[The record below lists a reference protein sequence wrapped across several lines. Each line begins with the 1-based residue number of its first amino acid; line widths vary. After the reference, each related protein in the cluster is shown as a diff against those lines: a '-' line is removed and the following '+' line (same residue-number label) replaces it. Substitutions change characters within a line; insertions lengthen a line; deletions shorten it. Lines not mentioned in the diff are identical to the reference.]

1 PDQGTWVDGSTVAVM
16 AASAT
21 TAVVPELLSLASGDP
36 QELPPWDGLTS
47 LSAGNG
53 PDQIFGQSQAGI
65 FQRVGNGW
73 ELQLKGP
80 TEPAFPG

>member
-1 PDQGTWVDGSTVAVM
+1 MKDS
-16 AASAT
+16 ASGN
-21 TAVVPELLSLASGDP
+21 VVPELLPLSTGQP
-36 QELPPWDGLTS
+36 QQLPAWAGLTG

-53 PDQIFGQSQAGI
+53 PDEIYGQSLAGV

-80 TEPAFPG
+80 VDPAFPG